1 MENINVALYDDIL
14 YRIFD
19 VDLGMALVPVV
30 ARVCKRWRAI
40 ANAIPLWHLDQFV
53 EQTATTVVAADAAP
67 ARLLVGWAA
76 RVRSLAARTSVCF
89 LHTGHLIEAV
99 VHGQGTLAAWIRRQQ
114 QPWVECDPKGKC
126 YIFHLCGSEPA
137 TCTEASFFCPRCRR
151 GREADTWPWT
161 CAARVGNIGAVLADL
176 DALITVRGP
185 ITERQRRC
193 WASALDRVLPIWGR
207 SADIAIVSRFFDD
220 GLFRRPWGSRPSI
233 WKAAAAA
240 RRLDLLRW
248 GRATGH
254 DRLHDAY
261 RPEQSDA
268 KRPSLSRAAAKGG
281 HVDALEWIDAV
292 RAGSSGDH
300 DVFYDA
306 LEGGHTA
313 VLDWLADKHS
323 WMPKSHSHL
332 YTREAARH
340 ALQATSTASLRW
352 LRVRRFRLSRGLL
365 RHEGR
370 EGAAWRAQAGSTA
383 VVAYVVDTL
392 GCEPCDALG
401 LIRASKADRLDLVR
415 DAHERGWINDN
426 GALYE
431 RMWLG
436 AIKKGAAKVAS
447 WLGANPPPGTT
458 SRPPFGRSC
467 RGGAYPPIEMWA
479 RERCMGVPWH
489 PRKSFE
495 GNGERCANA
504 ECVLWALAQGCPLP
518 KRWRKSLSPDS
529 VIIACARS
537 IMHDKHPTSHL
548 HPHPLYLPTAAP
560 LSCMDAL
567 EAASIQA
574 RIDVA
579 RVVCD
584 KAGSWS
590 HDDTC
595 HDADAMDISLF
606 NVFCGSATPS
616 EMTQHLRR
624 IIDGPRPAPA
634 PPLRRP
640 SKRKWRRAS
649 KKARPTNK

>member
-1 MENINVALYDDIL
+1 MENNINAVLYDAIL

-40 ANAIPLWHLDQFV
+40 ANAIPLWHLDRFV

-89 LHTGHLIEAV
+89 LHTGHLIDAV
-99 VHGQGTLAAWIRRQQ
+99 VYGHGALAAWIRRQQ
-114 QPWVECDPKGKC
+114 QPWVECDPKGEWDT
-126 YIFHLCGSEPA
+126 FHSCGSEPV
-137 TCTEASFFCPRCRR
+137 TRTEACFFCPRCRR

-161 CAARVGNIGAVLADL
+161 CAVHVGNIGAVLADL
-176 DALITVRGP
+176 DALIAVRGP

-207 SADIAIVSRFFDD
+207 SADIAIVSRFLDD
-220 GLFRRPWGSRPSI
+220 GLFRRPWGSRASI
-233 WKAAAAA
+233 WEAAAAA
-240 RRLDLLRW
+240 GRLDILRW
-248 GRATGH
+248 GHATGH
-254 DRLHDAY
+254 DRLHDA
-261 RPEQSDA
+261 RKPKPSDA
-268 KRPSLSRAAAKGG
+268 KRPLLSRAAAKGG
-281 HVDALEWIDAV
+281 HVDVLEWVDAV
-292 RAGSSGDH
+292 RPGSSNDRN
-300 DVFYDA
+300 VFYGA
-306 LEGGHTA
+306 LGRGHTA
-313 VLDWLADKHS
+313 VLDWLANKHA
-323 WMPKSHSHL
+323 WMVTFNLPPSAGMAACFAQWAPSAASL
-332 YTREAARH
+332 QWLRARH
-340 ALQATSTASLRW
+340 CSPPCN
-352 LRVRRFRLSRGLL
+352 LL
-365 RHEGR
+365 HYGTWEP
-370 EGAAWRAQAGSTA
+370 GSAA
-383 VVAYVVDTL
+383 VVAYAVDVL
-392 GCEPCDALG
+392 GCDPCGPKALV
-401 LIRASKADRLDLVR
+401 RASKADRLDLVR
-415 DAHERGWINDN
+415 QAHERGWINDN
-426 GALYE
+426 DALYE
-431 RMWLG
+431 RMWLA
-436 AIKKGAAKVAS
+436 AIKKGAAEVAS

-458 SRPPFGRSC
+458 SRPPFGRFC
-467 RGGAYPPIEMWA
+467 RGDAYPSIEMWA
-479 RERCMGVPWH
+479 RERAMGLPWH

-495 GNGERCANA
+495 GNGERCADA
-504 ECVLWALAQGCPLP
+504 KCVLWALAQGCPLP
-518 KRWRKSLSPDS
+518 KRWRRSLSPDD

-537 IMHDKHPTSHL
+537 IKHQEDPASHL

-595 HDADAMDISLF
+595 HDAAAMDNSLF
-606 NVFCGSATPS
+606 NVFCGSATPP
-616 EMTQHLRR
+616 EMTAHLRR

-634 PPLRRP
+634 PLLRRR
-640 SKRKWRRAS
+640 SKRKRRRAS